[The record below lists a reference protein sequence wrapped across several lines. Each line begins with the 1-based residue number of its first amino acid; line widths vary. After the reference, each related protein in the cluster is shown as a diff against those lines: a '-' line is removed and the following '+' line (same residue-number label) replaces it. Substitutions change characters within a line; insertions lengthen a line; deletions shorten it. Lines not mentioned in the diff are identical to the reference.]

1 MKKKVSFLLLF
12 TILLVFLP
20 STEELVFAEDGEEQ
34 RESQEYGESR
44 YDLMTYADDSWYEW
58 VDKTGTAAVSSIKN
72 FLWQINI
79 VITQITLMII
89 YQMFSL
95 DIVELTKDS
104 IMEIA
109 SGTAGALITNLG
121 MFAFAIACFGIVI
134 RAYLQQN
141 WQAFFKI
148 VTLVVISMAL
158 LFSISSEK
166 FNYVDLA
173 HGISVSFENAV
184 MQVNPSLTDSTNYE
198 VAQDGN
204 IGQQVSVEV
213 ENKAF
218 DALLYKPYL
227 LLQYG
232 ITDEQTINDE
242 GSLNGEES
250 RIEEYLKANPAT
262 EDGMELR
269 QDIAEREFNEIQNEN
284 IFAGNA
290 FKISAYIMGTIF
302 STIIQAIVFFF
313 LALMRIML
321 QFAFVFVLLLVPF
334 ILFMSIFP
342 TFEGLVNQYLKGA
355 FMLVIFKAIT
365 VFLVLVSTSFIT
377 LSYEMVN
384 MSDDIYYRIFIQT
397 IFSISIIFMYMKR
410 QFMIDMLNGATPSL
424 SGMGAGEGMGRQS
437 MRRFGKGTA
446 QTKKGGQKA
455 WAGTKKGGKVAK
467 KGIVGT
473 GKASKSVAQKSSNL
487 YDKAGQYAS
496 AKTGRIGQKLG
507 GKMQQAKEHIR
518 NTQYGES
525 PNHESP
531 YHSKDQ
537 QDNVQNTKQQ
547 NVVQNNTHQTEHSSK
562 SNVTPIHRSNG
573 QPMRNPRVAK
583 QNLQD
588 SSQLQAVSS
597 HKQNRQTNQVSP
609 NPSRKVK
616 GNSQSKQASNTRQN
630 SQPNNIKSNQ
640 NQPQSVKKKTQ
651 NSRTGRSP
659 YQSNKPNNEQPKPNN
674 EATEK
679 GSSKPN
685 QAKIKNN
692 SSGHL
697 NREGKLNRSSLLH
710 DNDHQ

>member
-12 TILLVFLP
+12 TLLLVFLP
-20 STEELVFAEDGEEQ
+20 STEELVFAEDDEVQ

-109 SGTAGALITNLG
+109 SGTAGSLVTNLG
-121 MFAFAIACFGIVI
+121 MFAFAMACFGIVI

-148 VTLVVISMAL
+148 VTLVVLSMAL

-173 HGISVSFENAV
+173 HGVSVSFENAV

-198 VAQDGN
+198 VAEGGD

-218 DALLYKPYL
+218 NALLYKPYL

-232 ITDEQTINDE
+232 TTDEEAINAE
-242 GSLNGEES
+242 GSLNGEET
-250 RIEEYLKANPAT
+250 RINEYLKANPAT
-262 EDGMELR
+262 EDGMALR
-269 QDIAEREFNEIQNEN
+269 QDIAEREFNELNNET

-302 STIIQAIVFFF
+302 STVIQAIVFFF

-321 QFAFVFVLLLVPF
+321 QFAFVFLLLLVPF
-334 ILFMSIFP
+334 VLFMSIFP
-342 TFEGLVNQYLKGA
+342 TFEGLVGQYLKGS
-355 FMLVIFKAIT
+355 FMLIIYKAIT

-397 IFSISIIFMYMKR
+397 IFSVSIIFMYMKR
-410 QFMIDMLNGATPSL
+410 QFLIDMLNGASPSL
-424 SGMGAGEGMGRQS
+424 AGMGAGEGMGRQS
-437 MRRFGKGTA
+437 IRRYQKGKE
-446 QTKKGGQKA
+446 QTKKGAQKT
-455 WAGTKKGGKVAK
+455 WSGTKKGGKVAK

-473 GKASKSVAQKSSNL
+473 GKASKSIAQKSSDM
-487 YDKAGQYAS
+487 YDKAGGYAS

-507 GKMQQAKEHIR
+507 GKMQQAKEHIK

-525 PNHESP
+525 PNYESP

-537 QDNVQNTKQQ
+537 QENVQKDRQQ
-547 NVVQNNTHQTEHSSK
+547 NVSRNNTQQSGQPSQ

-573 QPMRNPRVAK
+573 QSMRNPRVAK

-597 HKQNRQTNQVSP
+597 SNQKQPNKQKNSNTSKKSDQKNKSHSNSRNRKNTKSSNLKTNQDQQPSVKNKNHGSSSGR
-609 NPSRKVK
+609 NPY
-616 GNSQSKQASNTRQN
+616 Q
-630 SQPNNIKSNQ
+630 Q
-640 NQPQSVKKKTQ
+640 NQPKQKQPSEES
-651 NSRTGRSP
+651 NESSR
-659 YQSNKPNNEQPKPNN
+659 KEPK
-674 EATEK
+674 
-679 GSSKPN
+679 

-692 SSGHL
+692 QGRLNKDGML
-697 NREGKLNRSSLLH
+697 NRHSLLH
-710 DNDHQ
+710 DNDRQ